1 MFWETTCQTF
11 LGGARIWLQGVLDI
25 SALIYLLLASPF
37 WYQIVRRH
45 LFRVRDAARS
55 TVRKAGKQVDWLLEC
70 CL

>member
-1 MFWETTCQTF
+1 MFWETICQTF
-11 LGGARIWLQGVLDI
+11 LGGARIWLQYVLDI
-25 SALIYLLLASPF
+25 FALINLSLASPS

-55 TVRKAGKQVDWLLEC
+55 TVRKACKRVDWLLEC